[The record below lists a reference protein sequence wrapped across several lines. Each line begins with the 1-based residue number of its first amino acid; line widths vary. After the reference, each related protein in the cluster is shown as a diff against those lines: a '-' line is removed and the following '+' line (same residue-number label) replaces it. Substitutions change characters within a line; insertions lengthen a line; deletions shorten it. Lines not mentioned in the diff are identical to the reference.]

1 MIVDFD
7 LKYLNFSAKTKHT
20 VKMAVNVDN
29 VPRFF
34 LFQSFQN
41 IRAAQGF
48 RNSQSK
54 IQNYH
59 EYSDE
64 DHLLPRQELSGHLY
78 PDTFSPEVH
87 VTLDTLTSVS
97 GHSMLS
103 DN

>member
-1 MIVDFD
+1 MGWKAQLIVDFD

-20 VKMAVNVDN
+20 VKMVVNVDN

-64 DHLLPRQELSGHLY
+64 DHLLPRQELSRHLY
-78 PDTFSPEVH
+78 PDTCLQTVDTKYHSFPP
-87 VTLDTLTSVS
+87 TLDR
-97 GHSMLS
+97 
-103 DN
+103 